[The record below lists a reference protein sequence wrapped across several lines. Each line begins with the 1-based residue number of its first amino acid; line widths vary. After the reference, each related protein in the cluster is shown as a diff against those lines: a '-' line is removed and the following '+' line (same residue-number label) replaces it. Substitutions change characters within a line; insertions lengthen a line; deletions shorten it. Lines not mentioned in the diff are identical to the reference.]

1 MSINSDHSTP
11 QLVDTV
17 IHDTCMDVVGRMQI
31 GSADILT
38 DPPYITRY
46 RLRDGQGVRNDDNDR
61 WIVPTF
67 AKAYRVLKPGGFGV
81 SFFS

>member
-1 MSINSDHSTP
+1 MSITSDHSTP

-38 DPPYITRY
+38 DPP
-46 RLRDGQGVRNDDNDR
+46 
-61 WIVPTF
+61 
-67 AKAYRVLKPGGFGV
+67 
-81 SFFS
+81 